1 MLIKVIKDVAGENLI
16 EKNRNRRDM
25 IVKNANNNA
34 NILVNKLYS
43 CKNENEFKTVLV
55 KEVLYEALPD
65 DLVNK
70 LYKSNLSK
78 KQFLEWYVNRGQEG
92 FWDLVRQYELYKEWN

>member
-25 IVKNANNNA
+25 IVKNAQNGA

-43 CKNENEFKTVLV
+43 CENEGEFKNVLIN
-55 KEVLYEALPD
+55 EILYEALPD

-78 KQFLEWYVNRGQEG
+78 ENFLEWYVSRGKEG
-92 FWDLVRQYELYKEWN
+92 FWDLVKQYELYKEW